1 MPIIAN
7 SAINPRI
14 KANRRDVEISD
25 PTEAAVVGFTGF
37 FAVAVVAVV
46 AVVDVAV
53 AVVGAVAGA
62 ADIFY
67 QRQGYIPRWLLP
79 GMF

>member
-1 MPIIAN
+1 MPIMPN
-7 SAINPRI
+7 NAINPRI
-14 KANRRDVEISD
+14 KAKRSDVEISD
-25 PTEAAVVGFTGF
+25 PTEEAVVGVTGF
-37 FAVAVVAVV
+37 FAVVFVDV
-46 AVVDVAV
+46 AVVDVVAV
-53 AVVGAVAGA
+53 AVA